1 MCSRRGNSFATT
13 FRTWFW
19 VNFIDLKKKGV
30 LQQDVLSVDQKG
42 SKKAASPVFLRVNK
56 QMGQQGVDLS
66 EYNAIFC
73 CLRINGGIIGKP
85 LGGGIGGGL
94 F

>member
-1 MCSRRGNSFATT
+1 M
-13 FRTWFW
+13 
-19 VNFIDLKKKGV
+19 NFIDLKKKGV

-42 SKKAASPVFLRVNK
+42 SFTSFLKVNK

-73 CLRINGGIIGKP
+73 CLRINGGIIGSTRGWDWRWSFLRP
-85 LGGGIGGGL
+85 LFSCHMSGHGESVSKVR
-94 F
+94 